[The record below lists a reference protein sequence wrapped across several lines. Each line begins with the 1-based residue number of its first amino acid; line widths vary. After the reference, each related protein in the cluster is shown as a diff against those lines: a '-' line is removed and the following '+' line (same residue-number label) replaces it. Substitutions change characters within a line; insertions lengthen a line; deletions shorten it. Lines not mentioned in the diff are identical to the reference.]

1 MKKEQMHI
9 GLALSGGGMRA
20 AIYHLGVLRYLAQQG
35 LMGRVSHISTVSG
48 ASICMGLI
56 YACNANQWPSDTQF
70 LERVLPAVKKCITQK
85 DIQWHALLRL
95 FLQPYYWDKKVNLL
109 AKVMEQRW
117 AVKGCLQ
124 DIASCPAWSINT
136 TAYESGKDFRFSS
149 ARMGERDSSYVM
161 HPSFALSHAV
171 AASAGFPVLIGPY
184 KLKTDKYIWTDATGT
199 ITVRPRDRVLH
210 LWDGGVY
217 DNMGLD
223 PLFTTEQD
231 GGLHRNINY
240 LIVSNASGNIEH
252 KTRKYSF
259 SIENLKRLLDINMDQ
274 VESLRSQ
281 EVIDFFR
288 RYHNGVYLKI
298 GTTVKE
304 IMQHCALSEEQRDAW
319 IRSSMKEAEVQ
330 RVADYKTTLEKVS
343 ASDYDAILQHGY
355 EIAKATLSCFGNIA

>member
-1 MKKEQMHI
+1 MI
-9 GLALSGGGMRA
+9 
-20 AIYHLGVLRYLAQQG
+20 
-35 LMGRVSHISTVSG
+35 
-48 ASICMGLI
+48 
-56 YACNANQWPSDTQF
+56 
-70 LERVLPAVKKCITQK
+70 
-85 DIQWHALLRL
+85 
-95 FLQPYYWDKKVNLL
+95 
-109 AKVMEQRW
+109 
-117 AVKGCLQ
+117 
-124 DIASCPAWSINT
+124 
-136 TAYESGKDFRFSS
+136 
-149 ARMGERDSSYVM
+149 
-161 HPSFALSHAV
+161 
-171 AASAGFPVLIGPY
+171 
-184 KLKTDKYIWTDATGT
+184 IW
-199 ITVRPRDRVLH
+199 
-210 LWDGGVY
+210 
-217 DNMGLD
+217 GLD

-304 IMQHCALSEEQRDAW
+304 IMQHCALPEEQRDAW

-330 RVADYKTTLEKVS
+330 QVADYKTTLEKVS